1 MFQVSIPTAFLIYLA
16 ITLGTLLCLLVLKL
30 FKKQI
35 SSTQLQENR
44 LFSCEYCHL
53 KYIDKQTTNVTQC
66 PHCESFNSV
75 ITTSKK

>member
-1 MFQVSIPTAFLIYLA
+1 MFQVSISTAFLIYLA
-16 ITLGTLLCLLVLKL
+16 ITLGSLLCLLVIRL

-35 SSTQLQENR
+35 SSTQLQEKI

-66 PHCESFNSV
+66 PHCESFNSMLA
-75 ITTSKK
+75 TSKK